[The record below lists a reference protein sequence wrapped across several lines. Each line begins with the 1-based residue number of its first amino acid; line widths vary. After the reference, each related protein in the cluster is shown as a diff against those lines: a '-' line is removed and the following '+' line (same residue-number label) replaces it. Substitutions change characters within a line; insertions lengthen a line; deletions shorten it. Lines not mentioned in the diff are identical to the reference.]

1 MASTY
6 YVKVYY
12 TKQQQQQPEIRRFAV
27 RRPLKKMIVIKSE
40 FSLDRYITGK

>member
-27 RRPLKKMIVIKSE
+27 RIFLNKL
-40 FSLDRYITGK
+40 F

>member
-12 TKQQQQQPEIRRFAV
+12 TKQQQQPEIRRFV
-27 RRPLKKMIVIKSE
+27 VNIISNKLSP
-40 FSLDRYITGK
+40 